1 MKPFISRS
9 WTRRRTLAAL
19 LLPATLLVS
28 SCDKSG
34 DGSSKPVTLK
44 FGHLASESHTWHQA
58 ALKFKEVVE
67 ARSAG
72 QIEVKVYPNSQL
84 GQEMELI
91 NSIQLGT
98 ADLTITGESLQNWAP
113 KAALLAVPYA
123 FSSTE
128 EMRAAADGPVGEEIS
143 TEITAKTGLVPLTW
157 FERGPRHLTSNRPI
171 TSPADLQGLKLRVPN
186 VPLFIKVWQ
195 ELGAKPTP
203 MAFGEVFTSLQQNTI
218 EAQEN
223 PLSLIDSASFD
234 EVQEI
239 VNLTAHVRSWIY
251 VVIGQEKLDSL
262 SPEQRQIVEEAA
274 AEMQAYEHELFLAE
288 EKALRTRLEERGMRF
303 VEVDQDAFAGKATPA
318 VHAALT
324 PEQQAL
330 LEKLK

>member
-1 MKPFISRS
+1 MKSIHSRF
-9 WTRRRTLAAL
+9 WTRRLALSAL
-19 LLPATLLVS
+19 LLPGALLVG
-28 SCDKSG
+28 SCKSG
-34 DGSSKPVTLK
+34 DGSAKPVTLK

-67 ARSAG
+67 ERSAG

-123 FSSTE
+123 FTTAE
-128 EMRAAADGPVGEEIS
+128 EMRAAASGPVGEEIT

-157 FERGPRHLTSNRPI
+157 FERGPRQLTSNRAI
-171 TSPADLQGLKLRVPN
+171 HSPDDLKGLKLRVPN

-223 PLSLIDSASFD
+223 PLSLIDSASFY
-234 EVQEI
+234 EVQKQ

-251 VVIGQEKLDSL
+251 VVIGQEKLNAL
-262 SPEQRQIVEEAA
+262 TPEQRQIVEEAA

-288 EKALRTRLEERGMRF
+288 EEALRARLEERGMTF
-303 VEVDQDAFAGKATPA
+303 VEVDQDAFAAKAQPA
-318 VHAALT
+318 VLSALT
-324 PEQQAL
+324 PEQKAL